1 MRTVINKESILK
13 RIHFFCV
20 ASLAGLMCAAA
31 PQSAQAD
38 ENLLGYTIGAE
49 TLPQGKSEAYFW
61 VTDDQGKRRGSYLA
75 QQFRA
80 EAEYGI
86 TNSLSGSVYLSGY
99 RHSYDCGDVGCA
111 GPLAA
116 PEITGSR
123 HSAQFSGVAFELKK
137 MLASPY
143 KDDLGVALY
152 GEVRYDTVDAMT
164 GEKGRGW
171 GLETKLILQ
180 KPALDGQLQW
190 LTNLELEAETWRTDA
205 GGGTEVA
212 LAPRLRTGVSYRFV
226 PNWFVGLEGW
236 VDVEVLRPADGSWTF
251 DHWDAFAGPSIHYG
265 GKRWWATF
273 TWAEQLRGSNEA
285 EGNRAGLH
293 LADHAKRE
301 LRLKVGYNF

>member
-1 MRTVINKESILK
+1 LLG
-13 RIHFFCV
+13 
-20 ASLAGLMCAAA
+20 LAGAAI
-31 PQSAQAD
+31 PPDVQAD

-49 TLPQGKSEAYFW
+49 TLPQGKSEAYVW
-61 VTDDQGKRRGSYLA
+61 ITDYQGKRRGSYSA
-75 QQFRA
+75 QQFRL
-80 EAEYGI
+80 EGEYGI
-86 TNSLSGSVYLSGY
+86 TNSLSGSVYLNGY
-99 RHSYDCGDVGCA
+99 RHRYDCGTAGCA
-111 GPLAA
+111 GPLDA

-123 HSAQFSGVAFELKK
+123 HSTQFSGVSFELKK

-152 GEVRYDTVDAMT
+152 GEVSYDTVDAIT

-171 GLETKLILQ
+171 ELESKLILQ
-180 KPALDGQLQW
+180 KPYLDGQLQW
-190 LTNLELEAETWRTDA
+190 LTNLELEAETWRPDA

-212 LAPRLRTGVSYRFV
+212 IAPRLRSGVSYRFA
-226 PNWFVGLEGW
+226 PNWSLGVEGW
-236 VDVEVLRPADGSWTF
+236 IDAELLRPAGGSWEF
-251 DHWDAFAGPSIHYG
+251 DHWDLFAGPSIHYG

>member
-1 MRTVINKESILK
+1 MK
-13 RIHFFCV
+13 RIHSV
-20 ASLAGLMCAAA
+20 YLATLVGLFGATA
-31 PQSAQAD
+31 PLSAQAD

-49 TLPQGKSEAYFW
+49 TLPQGKSEAYVW
-61 VTDDQGKRRGSYLA
+61 ITDSQGKRRGSYSA
-75 QQFRA
+75 QQFRL
-80 EAEYGI
+80 EGEYGI
-86 TNSLSGSVYLSGY
+86 TNTLSGSVYLNGY
-99 RHSYDCGDVGCA
+99 RHSYDCGNAGCA
-111 GPLAA
+111 GPLDA

-123 HSAQFSGVAFELKK
+123 RSTQFSGVSFELKK

-152 GEVRYDTVDAMT
+152 GEVSYDTVDAIT

-171 GLETKLILQ
+171 ELETKLILQ
-180 KPALDGQLQW
+180 KPYLDGQLQW
-190 LTNLELEAETWRTDA
+190 LTNLELEAETWRPDA

-212 LAPRLRTGVSYRFV
+212 IAPRLRTGVSYRFA
-226 PNWFVGLEGW
+226 PNWFIGLEGW
-236 VDVEVLRPADGSWTF
+236 VDMEVLRPADGSWEF

-265 GKRWWATF
+265 GKRWWATL

-293 LADHAKRE
+293 LADHAQRE

>member
-1 MRTVINKESILK
+1 LK
-13 RIHFFCV
+13 RSQSVF
-20 ASLAGLMCAAA
+20 LALLLGLFGTSA
-31 PQSAQAD
+31 PLTAQAD

-61 VTDDQGKRRGSYLA
+61 ITDYQGKRRGSYSA

-86 TNSLSGSVYLSGY
+86 TNSLSGSVYLNGY
-99 RHSYDCGDVGCA
+99 RHSYDCGAAGCA
-111 GPLAA
+111 GPLDA

-123 HSAQFSGVAFELKK
+123 HGTQFSGVSFELKK

-152 GEVRYDTVDAMT
+152 GEVSYDTVDAIT

-171 GLETKLILQ
+171 ELETKLILQ
-180 KPALDGQLQW
+180 KPYLDGQLQW
-190 LTNLELEAETWRTDA
+190 LTNLELEAETWRPDA
-205 GGGTEVA
+205 GGATEVA
-212 LAPRLRTGVSYRFV
+212 IAPRLRTGVAYRFA
-226 PNWFVGLEGW
+226 PNWFIGLEGW
-236 VDVEVLRPADGSWTF
+236 VDMEVLRPADGSWEF